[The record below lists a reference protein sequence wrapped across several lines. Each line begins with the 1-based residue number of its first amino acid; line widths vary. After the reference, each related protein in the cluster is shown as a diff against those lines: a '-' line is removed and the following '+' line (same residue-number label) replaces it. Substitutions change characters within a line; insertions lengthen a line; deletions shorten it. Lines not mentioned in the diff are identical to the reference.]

1 MELPT
6 FKVSELLAVI
16 NQTFDYAYPSVVVE
30 GEVASFK
37 ISKGKFAFFDLK
49 DADGVVSCFM
59 MAYQLQHPLEDG
71 MHIRIVAQ
79 PRVTAW
85 GKFSLTVRQ
94 VMPVG
99 QGSIKRAF
107 ALLRA
112 KLEQEGLFDPARK
125 RPLPKIPTTIGLVAS
140 AESAGYADFLKIL
153 HARWGGISVEV
164 ADVQVQGVAAAEQIT
179 RAIDHFNQAS
189 PLPDVLV
196 IIRGGGSA
204 EDLAVF
210 NDETVVRAVASSR
223 IPTLVGV
230 GHETDTSLC
239 NLAADVRAATPS
251 NAAQLLVPDK
261 QAVMQEI
268 AQRELRLYN
277 QIQSRFAHAQ
287 QRASRAPQYMV
298 SRLTALLAAQYQR
311 LQYAQRLLA
320 QLDPHVVL
328 RRGYTLVRTEK
339 NTLVKQANDVKIGD
353 LLTITAAHAILKA
366 EVTHVESKQ

>member
-16 NQTFDYAYPSVVVE
+16 NQTLDYAYPSVAVE

-49 DADGVVSCFM
+49 DADGVVGCFM

-71 MHIRIVAQ
+71 MHIRIVAR

-140 AESAGYADFLKIL
+140 AESAGFADFLKIL
-153 HARWGGISVEV
+153 HARWGDVLVEV
-164 ADVQVQGVAAAEQIT
+164 ADVQVQGIAAAEQII

-189 PLPDVLV
+189 QLPDVLV

-210 NDETVVRAVASSR
+210 NDEALVRAVAASR

-239 NLAADVRAATPS
+239 DLAADVRAATPS

-268 AQRELRLYN
+268 TQREFRLYN
-277 QIQSRFAHAQ
+277 QIQSRFAQ
-287 QRASRAPQYMV
+287 VRQRASRAPQYMV
-298 SRLTALLAAQYQR
+298 SRLNALLAGQFQR

-328 RRGYTLVRTEK
+328 RRGYALVRTEK
-339 NTLVKQANDVKIGD
+339 NTLVKKANDVKIGD